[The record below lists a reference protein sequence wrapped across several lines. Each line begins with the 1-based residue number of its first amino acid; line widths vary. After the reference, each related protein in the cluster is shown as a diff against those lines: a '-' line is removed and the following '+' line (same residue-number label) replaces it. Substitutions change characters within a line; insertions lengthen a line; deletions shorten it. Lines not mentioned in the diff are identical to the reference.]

1 MKAPRRNWLGIV
13 DDISQRERII
23 VTDANVLI
31 NLIQVDRLDL
41 LGALPGLGFI
51 VPYEVES
58 EVVVP
63 AQSQALAGA
72 IGAGHLRQH
81 TFTTTK
87 ELQLYAEYVQVLGT
101 GEAAC
106 MAMAEVHGWSIAAP
120 SDERGKFLKLV
131 RLRLGAQ
138 RILNTPV
145 DSYLK
150 IRESA
155 LRGGSTTIST
165 HSKCADSRC
174 RFAHSARWASMVSPT
189 RQAWRNRNN
198 HVHTSGTSQFGSRS
212 HRTRRLRFGKI
223 KAASSAFAKKLKE
236 DPSLLIPA
244 SSLR

>member
-1 MKAPRRNWLGIV
+1 MKAPRRYWLGIV
-13 DDISQRERII
+13 DDISQRERIV

-58 EVVVP
+58 EIVVP

-106 MAMAEVHGWSIAAP
+106 MAMAEVHGWSIA

-131 RLRLGAQ
+131 RLRLGAL
-138 RILNTPV
+138 RILNTPGV
-145 DSYLK
+145 FTLA
-150 IRESA
+150 IRANLLSVEE
-155 LRGGSTTIST
+155 
-165 HSKCADSRC
+165 ADHHKHTLEMC
-174 RFAHSARWASMVSPT
+174 RFKMPFRSFSEYEHGVTDPPSM
-189 RQAWRNRNN
+189 
-198 HVHTSGTSQFGSRS
+198 
-212 HRTRRLRFGKI
+212 
-223 KAASSAFAKKLKE
+223 E
-236 DPSLLIPA
+236 E
-244 SSLR
+244 